1 MNLKHERWI
10 AAREAGATQ
19 AQAARA
25 ALPGDKEGSPN
36 LARWAENGD
45 QYTGYK
51 PKVEPKPK
59 PKPKPKAKAK
69 QVKEPDE

>member
-45 QYTGYK
+45 Q
-51 PKVEPKPK
+51 
-59 PKPKPKAKAK
+59 
-69 QVKEPDE
+69 